1 MSEIA
6 ATRTMISFKVGDQRF
21 NHRVA
26 AIAIRNGH
34 VLVCREDDDD
44 YVMLP
49 GGRVELGESSP
60 VALAREMVE
69 ELGVEA
75 PIERLLFTEENF
87 FERDA
92 EAFHQIGIY
101 YQVVLPDDFPF
112 VTGTPCLVRFDEGL
126 ELKFSWVPATEA
138 ALTAVNLLPIWLREA
153 LEAPQDGSRHVV
165 VDERSRA

>member
-1 MSEIA
+1 MSETAPI
-6 ATRTMISFKVGDQRF
+6 RTMISFKIGDQRF

-26 AIAIRNGH
+26 AIALRDGH

-44 YVMLP
+44 YTMLP

-60 VALAREMVE
+60 IALAREMVE

-87 FERDA
+87 FDREG

-101 YQVVLPDDFPF
+101 YQVNLPDDFPF
-112 VTGTPCLVRFDEGL
+112 VVGKPSLVRFDEGL
-126 ELKFSWVPATEA
+126 ELNFSWRPTTAE

-153 LEAPQDGSRHVV
+153 LVTTGESSRHVV
-165 VDERSRA
+165 VDERSRG

>member
-1 MSEIA
+1 MSETA
-6 ATRTMISFKVGDQRF
+6 PMRTMISFKVGDQRF

-26 AIAIRNGH
+26 AIAMRDGH

-49 GGRVELGESSP
+49 GGRVELGESS
-60 VALAREMVE
+60 VIALAREAAE

-87 FERDA
+87 FDREG

-101 YQVVLPDDFPF
+101 YLVVLPEDFPF
-112 VTGTPCLVRFDEGL
+112 VIGSPSLVRFDEGL
-126 ELKFSWVPATEA
+126 ELKFSWVPATRE
-138 ALTAVNLLPIWLREA
+138 ALTAVNLLPMWLRGA
-153 LEAPQDGSRHVV
+153 LETLEDGSRHVV
-165 VDERSRA
+165 VDERPRG

>member
-60 VALAREMVE
+60 IALAREMVE

-87 FERDA
+87 FERDG
-92 EAFHQIGIY
+92 ETFHQIGIY
-101 YQVVLPDDFPF
+101 YQVALPDDFPF
-112 VTGTPCLVRFDEGL
+112 AVGTPCLVRFDEGL
-126 ELKFSWVPATEA
+126 ELKFSWVEATAEA
-138 ALTAVNLLPIWLREA
+138 LAAINLLPMWAREA
-153 LEAPQDGSRHVV
+153 IEARQDGSRHVV

>member
-1 MSEIA
+1 MSDIA
-6 ATRTMISFKVGDQRF
+6 ARTMISFKVGDQRF

-26 AIAIRNGH
+26 AIAIRDGH
-34 VLVCREDDDD
+34 VLVCREDEDD

-60 VALAREMVE
+60 IALAREMAE

-87 FERDA
+87 FDREG

-101 YQVVLPDDFPF
+101 YQVALPDDFPF
-112 VTGTPCLVRFDEGL
+112 VTGAPSLVRFDEGL
-126 ELKFSWVPATEA
+126 ELKFSWVPATA
-138 ALTAVNLLPIWLREA
+138 QALAAVNLLPMWLRDA
-153 LEAPQDGSRHVV
+153 LAAPQDSSRHVV